1 MKHSYIL
8 CFIILLLASCSAPR
22 QVAPPPTPQGTRGI
36 NSKYDAY
43 IQRYAPLAYK
53 HQRQYRIP
61 ASITLAQG
69 LLESGAGQS
78 TLARK
83 ANNHFGIKCHNSWRG
98 AKTFHTDDRPNECF
112 RAYNSPEESFADHA
126 EFLKRKRY
134 APLFQLDVSDYKG
147 WAKGLQRAGY
157 ATDKAYANKLI
168 KIIEDYR
175 LYLVD
180 QGNVSRYYEYNRP
193 QKEIERVNPYLPKQK
208 TSRPVIEEKTRNE
221 KGERQ
226 PYLNGNLLYIIAER
240 GDNLAFIAQEYEIS
254 EQKLSSYNDFP
265 AGYPLAAGDIVYL
278 QPKLSRAQPPHFEH
292 IVSVG
297 ESIHTISQRYG
308 IKLSSLY
315 KLNKLNDEYLPT
327 EGDILKLR

>member
-1 MKHSYIL
+1 MKRSSIFTVML
-8 CFIILLLASCSAPR
+8 FLLVSCSSPR
-22 QVAPPPTPQGTRGI
+22 QVAPPPTPHGARGI
-36 NSKYDAY
+36 NTNYNSY
-43 IQRYAPLAYK
+43 IERFAPLAYK

-112 RAYNSPEESFADHA
+112 RAYSSPEESYADHA
-126 EFLKRKRY
+126 DFLKKKRY
-134 APLFQLDVSDYKG
+134 APLFQLDIRDYKG
-147 WAKGLQRAGY
+147 WAKGLQNAGY

-180 QGNVSRYYEYNRP
+180 QGNVSRYYEYNKP
-193 QKEIERVNPYLPKQK
+193 KKEYEGINTYTSGQKVN
-208 TSRPVIEEKTRNE
+208 RPVVKENTRNA

-226 PYLNGNLLYIIAER
+226 PYLNGNLLYVIAER
-240 GDNLAFIAQEYEIS
+240 GDNLALIAQEYNIS
-254 EQKLSSYNDFP
+254 EQKLSAYNDLP
-265 AGYPLAAGDIVYL
+265 AGYPLVVGDIVYL

-292 IVSVG
+292 IVAIG
-297 ESIHTISQRYG
+297 ESIHTISQKYG

-315 KLNKLNDEYLPT
+315 KINRLNDEYLPT